1 MNFNKFNFNC
11 SPQYIQSI
19 SDGLYKEIS
28 DSILSLPKR
37 NAQSEINIDLFW
49 LLCSKGWNYDTVPA
63 GTGAV
68 PSVFRIDLALDDI
81 RKRNDRKQCLTSET
95 IDAGWRSDFAK
106 SFSGK
111 LVQVEVQ
118 FGKVESMFKD
128 FCGFQIAY
136 AERRLALGIEI
147 VMYRPMEY
155 FAHRKNSVSGMAGF
169 EIAQKTLSMIGL
181 SCPIWLI
188 GIYEE

>member
-1 MNFNKFNFNC
+1 MNFNNFNFNC
-11 SPQYIQSI
+11 SPQYIESI
-19 SDGLYKEIS
+19 SDGLQKEIS
-28 DSILSLPKR
+28 ESISALPKR
-37 NAQSEINIDLFW
+37 KTQSEINIDLFW

-63 GTGAV
+63 GTATIPPDFG
-68 PSVFRIDLALDDI
+68 IDLTLDEN
-81 RKRNDRKQCLTSET
+81 RKRNDRKQCLSSET

-106 SFSGK
+106 SFYGK

-169 EIAQKTLSMIGL
+169 DIAQKTLSLIGL

-188 GIYEE
+188 GIREG

>member
-1 MNFNKFNFNC
+1 MKFNNFYFNC
-11 SPQYIQSI
+11 SQQYIESI
-19 SDGLYKEIS
+19 SDGLQKEIS
-28 DSILSLPKR
+28 DAISSVQKR
-37 NAQSEINIDLFW
+37 KNQSEINIDLFW
-49 LLCSKGWNYDTVPA
+49 LLCSKGWNYDSVPA
-63 GTGAV
+63 GTAAIPPDV
-68 PSVFRIDLALDDI
+68 EIDLTLDEI
-81 RKRNDRKQCLTSET
+81 RKRNDRKHCLSSET
-95 IDAGWRSDFAK
+95 INAGWRTDFAK

-188 GIYEE
+188 GIKG